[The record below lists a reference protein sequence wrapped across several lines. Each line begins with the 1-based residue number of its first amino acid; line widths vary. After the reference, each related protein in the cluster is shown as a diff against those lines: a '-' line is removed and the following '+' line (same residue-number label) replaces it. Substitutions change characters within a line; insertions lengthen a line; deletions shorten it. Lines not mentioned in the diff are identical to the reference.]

1 VCNGVGVAVWLCV
14 CGLWYVSDRM
24 FLVFVCVLCVCLCG
38 SVFSRVCVCVYVCMC
53 VCVLCIAEWLSAS
66 QLTDTELLSTVGEW
80 LCGLSHSGVG
90 SSTAILY
97 AAFALSPRQCLDH
110 GHILSA

>member
-1 VCNGVGVAVWLCV
+1 MSVTACFLFLCV
-14 CGLWYVSDRM
+14 FYVS
-24 FLVFVCVLCVCLCG
+24 VFVGLSFHACVC
-38 SVFSRVCVCVYVCMC
+38 VCMC